1 MSKPLIS
8 CLCPT
13 RNHPTIVK
21 IAIECFKDQTY
32 PNRELILVADEDSP
46 YIEDLIKLTN
56 DNIKLFYA
64 PKGLPIGAIRNISVS
79 HAEGEYIAQWDDD
92 NIHHRDRLTLQYN
105 SIKKNSKQACFLRR
119 VLINDIIKGDKG
131 ISSVGR
137 GTESTIVAL
146 KKELPRYDD
155 KARIAEDCHAR
166 RYFLQHS
173 DKGVVIDEPQLY
185 IYNIHNNNT
194 CEYRHLKSMMDTII

>member
-1 MSKPLIS
+1 LSKPLIS

-21 IAIECFKDQTY
+21 VAIECFNNQTY

-56 DNIKLFYA
+56 ETIKLFYA
-64 PKGLPIGAIRNISVS
+64 PKGLTIGAIRNISVN
-79 HAEGEYIAQWDDD
+79 HAKGEYIAQWDDD
-92 NIHHRDRLTLQYN
+92 NIHHKDRLTLQYN
-105 SIKKNSKQACFLRR
+105 SIKSNSKQACFLRR
-119 VLINDIIKGDKG
+119 VLINDLVSGDKG

-155 KARIAEDCHAR
+155 EKIIAEDVPAR
-166 RYFLQHS
+166 VYFS
-173 DKGVVIDEPQLY
+173 SIGESVVIDEPQLY

-194 CEYRHLKSMMDTII
+194 CEYRHLKSMIHTII